1 MGESDD
7 IIQMVGLSVGLR
19 TKQPSDTVPRQ
30 LLQVI
35 LIALSCRVAA
45 FLFFTLFSEVNILAL
60 KPFRVWS
67 GSYACWRT
75 TSGHCSRSLSG
86 KHASRR
92 GLASAQLE

>member
-35 LIALSCRVAA
+35 LIALSCRV
-45 FLFFTLFSEVNILAL
+45 FFTLFSEVNILAL